1 MMPVEEQKL
10 VAVMHAD
17 AYDEA
22 KMLEKAL
29 IDKYAFKN
37 TVIVDVGPVIGTHV
51 GAGMVALIFL
61 QNEKAEPNDKE
72 LVEE

>member
-1 MMPVEEQKL
+1 
-10 VAVMHAD
+10 
-17 AYDEA
+17 
-22 KMLEKAL
+22 MLEKAL

-61 QNEKAEPNDKE
+61 QNDRRFDYIQRQRYGYQRR
-72 LVEE
+72 